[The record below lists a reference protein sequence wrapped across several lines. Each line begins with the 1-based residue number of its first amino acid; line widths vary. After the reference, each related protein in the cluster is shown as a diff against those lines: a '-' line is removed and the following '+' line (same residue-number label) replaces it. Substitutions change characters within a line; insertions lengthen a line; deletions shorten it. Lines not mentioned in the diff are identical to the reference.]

1 MRMYTVCGIHVWCVY
16 KVCVCVCLQYA
27 CVYGVWYT
35 CVVCVYGVWYTCV
48 VCVHGVC
55 VRGVVRTQKGELSD
69 CSFPPSFVCAV
80 LGFDTDRSW
89 QSAQHTERVRCLLLT
104 ARVSWAPLASVAA
117 FLGLPTTPK
126 APIHIHHPPIADLTF
141 LPASYYF
148 LSQYVYG

>member
-1 MRMYTVCGIHVWCVY
+1 MVCGIHVWCVY
-16 KVCVCVCLQYA
+16 KVCVCLPVICVCIG
-27 CVYGVWYT
+27 CVVYM
-35 CVVCVYGVWYTCV
+35 CVVCVY
-48 VCVHGVC
+48 GVC

-126 APIHIHHPPIADLTF
+126 APTHIHHPPIADLTF

>member
-1 MRMYTVCGIHVWCVY
+1 MVCVSACGMHVYIVCGICVWCVY
-16 KVCVCVCLQYA
+16 KVCVYLPVVCM
-27 CVYGVWYT
+27 CIW
-35 CVVCVYGVWYTCV
+35 CVVYMCGVCTRC
-48 VCVHGVC
+48 VC

-104 ARVSWAPLASVAA
+104 ARVSWVPLASVAA

-126 APIHIHHPPIADLTF
+126 APTHIHHPPIAHLTF